1 MKCLSFILLELI
13 MILTDFYWKTYS
25 WLEKFSSTLSFHFVL
40 INPRVPLTLKY
51 TTSHSSVLRDTHFP
65 FLQSFLRADTFFFST
80 SWIAGVY
87 NDESCWYDFQFCMRV
102 TLRYLRQFCLFLFFL
117 CFIYSSPFF
126 FSFFSF
132 LSKTS
137 LLPLSPFLI
146 FFFFFQLSLQK
157 FRSLSNF
164 CTLFKFC
171 L

>member
-117 CFIYSSPFF
+117 CFIFSSPFF
-126 FSFFSF
+126 FF
-132 LSKTS
+132 L
-137 LLPLSPFLI
+137 
-146 FFFFFQLSLQK
+146 FFFE
-157 FRSLSNF
+157 
-164 CTLFKFC
+164 
-171 L
+171 